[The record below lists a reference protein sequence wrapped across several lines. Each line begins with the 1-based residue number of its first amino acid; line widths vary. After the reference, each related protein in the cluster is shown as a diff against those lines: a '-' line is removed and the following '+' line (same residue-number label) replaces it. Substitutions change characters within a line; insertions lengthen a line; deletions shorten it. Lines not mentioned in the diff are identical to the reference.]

1 MSDEVADVS
10 MKKKVLVVDDEDQVR
25 EYVSTLLEENDYIP
39 VTATNGEEAME
50 MIKEDKPDMVIM
62 DILMPQQSGIKMYR
76 ELKAAESLRDIPVV
90 VYSGIARRTFLRTQA
105 ARAEMGGR
113 SVPEPDAYV
122 EKPAKPDHL
131 AEIIKKVLG

>member
-1 MSDEVADVS
+1 MSNEVTDVS
-10 MKKKVLVVDDEDQVR
+10 VKKKILVVDDEDQVR
-25 EYVSTLLEENDYIP
+25 EYVSTVLEENDYIP
-39 VTATNGEEAME
+39 VIAANGEEAME
-50 MIKEDKPDMVIM
+50 MIKKDKPDMVIM

-76 ELKAAESLRDIPVV
+76 ELKAADFLKDIPVV

-113 SVPEPDAYV
+113 RVPEPDAYV

-131 AEIIKKVLG
+131 AAIIKKVLG